1 MQAIIF
7 EDVETLSL
15 ATVAEPVIVDAG
27 DVIVQ
32 VHAAGICGSDLHP
45 YLGRERGL
53 DRGTIMGHELVG
65 RIVEVGGDVRT
76 FRRGDRVVAPFT
88 TSCGACPACES
99 GLTSR
104 CVRGQLFGWV
114 ENGRGLHGAQAE
126 LVRVPLADTTLVRV
140 PDALLDDGLALLA
153 GDVLSTAL
161 FAAELADVRAGD
173 AVAIVGC
180 GPVGLLAVRAA
191 LARGAR
197 EVFALDAVA
206 SRLAIAERFGATP
219 VRIGDA
225 DGIGEADG
233 IGDAGV
239 GSGAAGGTGP
249 TRAADDAI
257 AFGARREIGDA
268 DAITFVRART
278 GGLGVDR
285 VIEAV
290 GSAQA
295 TRSAADLLRPGGTV
309 AAVGVHTELH
319 LALSPGEIYDRN
331 LTYAAGR
338 CPARRMLPAALELAQ
353 RDAGLLG
360 ELISHRLPLSA
371 GVEAYRRLAAREEG
385 WAKVVLVSSPS
396 DAEPILQNGAW

>member
-15 ATVAEPVIVDAG
+15 ATVADPVIAGAG
-27 DVIVQ
+27 DVIVEI
-32 VHAAGICGSDLHP
+32 HAAGICGSDLHP

-53 DRGTIMGHELVG
+53 DRGTIMGHEMVG
-65 RIVEVGGDVRT
+65 RVVEVGSDVRT
-76 FRRGDRVVAPFT
+76 FRRGARVVAPFT

-126 LVRVPLADTTLVRV
+126 LVRVPLADTTLVAV
-140 PDALLDDGLALLA
+140 PDELEAGLALLA

-161 FAAELADVRAGD
+161 FAAELAQVRAGD

-180 GPVGLLAVRAA
+180 GPVGLLAARAA

-197 EVFALDAVA
+197 EVFALDTVA

-219 VRIGDA
+219 VRIGD
-225 DGIGEADG
+225 
-233 IGDAGV
+233 
-239 GSGAAGGTGP
+239 
-249 TRAADDAI
+249 DAI
-257 AFGARREIGDA
+257 AFVRE
-268 DAITFVRART
+268 RT
-278 GGLGVDR
+278 GGRGVDR

-290 GSAQA
+290 GSPQA
-295 TRSAADLLRPGGTV
+295 TRSAADLLRPGGTL
-309 AAVGVHTELH
+309 AAVGVHTEPH

-338 CPARRMLPAALELAQ
+338 CPARRMLPAALELAG
-353 RDAGLLG
+353 RDARLLG

-371 GVEAYRRLAAREEG
+371 GVDAYRRLAAREEG
-385 WAKVVLVSSPS
+385 WAKVVLLPPS
-396 DAEPILQNGAW
+396 DAEPVLQNGTR

>member
-15 ATVAEPVIVDAG
+15 VTVDDPSIVEAG
-27 DVIVQ
+27 DVIVEID
-32 VHAAGICGSDLHP
+32 AAGICGSDLHP

-53 DRGTIMGHELVG
+53 DRGTIMGHEMVG
-65 RIVEVGGDVRT
+65 RVVEVGSDVRT

-126 LVRVPLADTTLVRV
+126 RVRVPLADTTLVAV
-140 PDALLDDGLALLA
+140 PDELEDGLALLA

-161 FAAELADVRAGD
+161 FAAELAGVRTGD
-173 AVAIVGC
+173 TVAIVGC
-180 GPVGLLAVRAA
+180 GPVGLLAIRAA

-197 EVFALDAVA
+197 EVFALDAVS

-225 DGIGEADG
+225 D
-233 IGDAGV
+233 
-239 GSGAAGGTGP
+239 
-249 TRAADDAI
+249 AI
-257 AFGARREIGDA
+257 AFVRE
-268 DAITFVRART
+268 RT
-278 GGLGVDR
+278 GGRGVDR
-285 VIEAV
+285 AIEAV
-290 GSAQA
+290 GSPQA
-295 TRSAADLLRPGGTV
+295 TRSAAELLRPGGSL
-309 AAVGVHTELH
+309 AAVGVHTEPH

-338 CPARRMLPAALELAQ
+338 CPARRMLPAALELAE
-353 RDAGLLG
+353 RDARLLG

-371 GVEAYRRLAAREEG
+371 GVDAYRRLAAREEG
-385 WAKVVLVSSPS
+385 WAKVVLVMS
-396 DAEPILQNGAW
+396 DAEPVLQNGPR